1 MTGLSLVGCARCIP
15 KVVGRNS
22 LVGGEDDCPTR
33 PLHQRPPELPGHRF
47 ERQDPRRHGRC
58 RQERRHLHGRAV
70 RGGAAHVVRAD
81 QGQGHHLVLRQ
92 VHTAHRRAHA
102 HGAALH
108 DHRSVRL
115 AEHAHLVK
123 VIYAAVPLSSTAASN
138 NFELALAVAIAS
150 FGLMSNP
157 AQVSVV
163 GALIEIPT
171 MLALVYLAFW
181 FRKTLFIPKK
191 VDGKAALV
199 EEMKEQA
206 DQGAAGV
213 YSNL

>member
-1 MTGLSLVGCARCIP
+1 MGDVAKNVGIYM
-15 KVVGRNS
+15 
-22 LVGGEDDCPTR
+22 
-33 PLHQRPPELPGHRF
+33 
-47 ERQDPRRHGRC
+47 
-58 RQERRHLHGRAV
+58 
-70 RGGAAHVVRAD
+70 GAPFV
-81 QGQGHHLVLRQ
+81 
-92 VHTAHRRAHA
+92 
-102 HGAALH
+102 AAL
-108 DHRSVRL
+108 L
-115 AEHAHLVK
+115 TW
-123 VIYAAVPLSSTAASN
+123 YALTKAKDTTWYFDKFTPRIGVLTLMALHYTIIVLN

-191 VDGKAALV
+191 VDGEAALV
-199 EEMKEQA
+199 EEMKGQA